1 MCYYDQTGI
10 AAGTEGSS
18 TYEGR
23 HLTIVESELRH
34 PYHAADGLVNKGDPV
49 IHTTVTGHVVGVA
62 FKDAA
67 AATDYIAI
75 DTEGIWYLSVRG
87 FKDGAV
93 GGVGTAATINP
104 GDQIYINFTTSTT
117 YQGTLSGISDFE
129 TQLPFGYAL
138 DGVVSSTTEV
148 IAVKVHAQFYNWD
161 FYHSNAGAT
170 MDNGMSLIMTDA
182 GTAAADMG
190 TGFYI
195 TYTND
200 GDKTGTA
207 TIQAM
212 NLDVFTNQNVPYA
225 YGLAVYMATSGN
237 PTVGYEAGITVYMED
252 PGTAMSGMVAL
263 DLQMAG
269 GSNSPADRHAFM
281 RLRNH
286 SAGAVPSSVFLLEGT
301 PNADLLVDMPVIGT
315 PAVAASAGGG
325 LANMKFAV
333 RVAGT
338 TYYIPT
344 YVS

>member
-1 MCYYDQTGI
+1 MCYYDQTNI

-34 PYHAADGLVNKGDPV
+34 PYHADGLVDKGEPV
-49 IHTTVTGHVVGVA
+49 IHTTVTGHIVGVA
-62 FKDAA
+62 FNSAA

-93 GGVGTAATINP
+93 GGVGTGATINP
-104 GDQIYINFTTSTT
+104 GDQIFINFTTSQT
-117 YQGTLSGISDFE
+117 YAGTLSGISDFE

-138 DGVVSSTTEV
+138 DGVVSGTTEV
-148 IAVKVHAQFYNWD
+148 IAVKVHANFYGWD
-161 FYHSNAGAT
+161 LYHSNAGAT
-170 MDNGMSLIMTDA
+170 MDNGMSMTMTDA

-190 TGFYI
+190 TGIYV

-200 GDKTGTA
+200 GDKTGSA

-212 NLDVFTNQNVPYA
+212 NLDMFMNQNIPYA

-237 PTVGYEAGITVYMED
+237 PTVGYAAGITVYMDD
-252 PGTAMSGMVAL
+252 PGTAMSNYVGIDV
-263 DLQMAG
+263 QMALTG
-269 GSNSPADRHAFM
+269 KTVADRHAFM
-281 RLRNH
+281 RLRNQT
-286 SAGAVPSSVFLLEGT
+286 AELPDAVFLLEGSGT
-301 PNADLLVDMPVIGT
+301 ADYLVHCDVAMV
-315 PAVAASAGGG
+315 PAVPVVAGGG

-333 RVAGT
+333 RVAGV